1 MNSKV
6 GLTFEQSRRGEKKN
20 KGKKIESLRFENYE

>member
-1 MNSKV
+1 MNFKV
-6 GLTFEQSRRGEKKN
+6 GLTFEQSREKN